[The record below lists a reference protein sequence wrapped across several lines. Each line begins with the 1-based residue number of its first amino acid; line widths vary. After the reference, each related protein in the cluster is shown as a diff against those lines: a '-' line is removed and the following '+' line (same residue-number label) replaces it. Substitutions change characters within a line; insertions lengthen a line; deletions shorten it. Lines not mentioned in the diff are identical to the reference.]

1 MNSYIGGSQLFY
13 FTTIDNDNM
22 RRTINNGTLTKDF
35 IFSKVSQVTIFSVY
49 SGVSDYVIQHCI
61 DTGNL
66 ISSPFRTDEH
76 PSFGFRYNNKGVL
89 KGRDFA
95 GYFWGDCLDAAAY
108 VLSGIVKRNIDINNK
123 ADFFFVLRHIV
134 YTFRDII
141 YGKEKDTNVDVQIA
155 VSLQEIRNR
164 KSVIEIATRPWN
176 KSDKAY
182 WEQFGI
188 SLNHLNTHFV
198 YPIEQYYINR
208 YSNPEPKYYYD
219 KKDPCYA
226 YVLGQDKHG
235 IYNIKLY
242 FPKRKKGDVRFITNC
257 NHIEGVLNLERNDY
271 DIVVITKSTKDRLAI
286 ENHFYVSNPLRGVEA
301 ADLKIG
307 VLNLPHE
314 TYRLKQKEYNFIQ
327 EKLAANGSIVSLMD
341 NDMTGYREAI
351 WLRDAYDIT
360 PILIPKEYDVK
371 DFSEL
376 KKEYSNEIV
385 NQLIVDVYN
394 YLTNNSE
401 DNGED
406 SELTW
411 DTGESDTLPY

>member
-123 ADFFFVLRHIV
+123 ADFLFVLRHIV

-141 YGKEKDTNVDVQIA
+141 YGKEKDTNVDAQIA

-176 KSDKAY
+176 KSDKVY

-188 SLNHLNTHFV
+188 SLNHLNAHFV

-327 EKLAANGSIVSLMD
+327 EKLAANGSIISLMD

-351 WLRDAYDIT
+351 WLRDAYNIT

>member
-1 MNSYIGGSQLFY
+1 MNCYIGDSQPFY

-123 ADFFFVLRHIV
+123 ADFLFVLRHIV
-134 YTFRDII
+134 YAFRDII
-141 YGKEKDTNVDVQIA
+141 YGKEKDTNVDAQIA
-155 VSLQEIRNR
+155 VSLKEIRNR
-164 KSVIEIATRPWN
+164 KSIIEIAPRSWN
-176 KSDKAY
+176 KLDKAY

-188 SLNHLNTHFV
+188 SLNHLNTRFV

-235 IYNIKLY
+235 IYNVKLY

-257 NHIEGVLNLERNDY
+257 NHIEGVLNFERNDY
-271 DIVVITKSTKDRLAI
+271 DIVIITKSTKDRLAI
-286 ENHFYVSNPLRGVEA
+286 ENHFYVSNPLLGVEA
-301 ADLKIG
+301 ANLKIG

-314 TYRLKQKEYNFIQ
+314 TYRLKQKEYDFIR
-327 EKLAANGSIVSLMD
+327 EKLSDNGIIISLMD

-351 WLRDAYDIT
+351 WLREAYDIV

-411 DTGESDTLPY
+411 DTGESNTLPY